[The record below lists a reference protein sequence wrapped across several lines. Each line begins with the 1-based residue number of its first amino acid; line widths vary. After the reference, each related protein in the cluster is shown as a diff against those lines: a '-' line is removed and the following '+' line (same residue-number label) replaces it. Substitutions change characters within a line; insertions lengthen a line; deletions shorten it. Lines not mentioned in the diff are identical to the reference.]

1 MPIYLKYIITAAIV
15 VIASEIANRNEKIG
29 ALIGALPVMTIL
41 VVLWIFTENKATE
54 TEGTEKIASYV
65 YYTFWYVLPTLPMLL
80 VMSHMLKK
88 GGNFWLSLGVY
99 IVGTILLF
107 FLLNLILKKFSIN
120 LI

>member
-29 ALIGALPVMTIL
+29 ALVGALPVMTIL
-41 VVLWIFTENKATE
+41 VVLWIFTENKVV
-54 TEGTEKIASYV
+54 EGPEKIASYV

-80 VMSHMLKK
+80 VMSQILKK

-99 IVGTILLF
+99 IVGTIALF
-107 FLLNLILKKFSIN
+107 FLLNLILKRFSIN
-120 LI
+120 LM

>member
-41 VVLWIFTENKATE
+41 VVIWIFTENKTI
-54 TEGTEKIASYV
+54 EGADKIASYV

-80 VMSHMLKK
+80 VMSHMLKN
-88 GGNFWLSLGVY
+88 GGGFWISLGVY
-99 IVGTILLF
+99 IVGTIGLF
-107 FLLNLILKKFSIN
+107 FLLNVILKQFGTS
-120 LI
+120 LV

>member
-41 VVLWIFTENKATE
+41 VVLWIFTENRAS
-54 TEGTEKIASYV
+54 EGTEKIAGYV
-65 YYTFWYVLPTLPMLL
+65 YYTFWYVLPTLPMFL

-88 GGNFWLSLGVY
+88 GSNFWLSSGVY
-99 IVGTILLF
+99 IVGTIFLF
-107 FLLNLILKKFSIN
+107 FLLNFILKKFSIS

>member
-1 MPIYLKYIITAAIV
+1 MPVYLKYIITAAIV
-15 VIASEIANRNEKIG
+15 VIASEIANRNEKVG

-41 VVLWIFTENKATE
+41 VVLWLFTENKA

-88 GGNFWLSLGVY
+88 EGNFWVSLGVY

-107 FLLNLILKKFSIN
+107 FLLNLILKRFSIS